1 MVLSILAFR
10 KEIYMPK
17 RRSHDNNDPQNVRQ
31 SITFNTLFSA
41 VGYQVPVSISY
52 LALWLGYA
60 SSYSYMNIAFFQLA
74 IFTLIGGYL
83 LLTYTVRNPT
93 RQFANLMFCIQVL
106 FWLVLYVCWV
116 ILLADLRFYG
126 LISSFVVFT
135 FIFSRGDIKQ
145 TLIITCG
152 YSCIHLACCYL
163 AINIL
168 GQPGDLRYEVF
179 LTYQFFLVYLFL
191 GWMGLR
197 IFNQKRALVASKDIL
212 ESTKQELEQALA
224 VLKKAAFTD
233 TLTGLFNRRAMNQVL
248 EARSKSSSALYTD
261 LVIMCDI
268 DNFKNIN
275 DSYGHECGD
284 IVLKSV
290 SNKIKNTLRKDDCIA
305 RWGGEEF
312 LILLDETDM
321 KTGDIIANQLR
332 ELIKEDSVHYNNQDI
347 SVTMSLGLSVM
358 CYNSGINESIRL
370 ADNALY
376 KAKKSGKDRVC
387 LAFSKK

>member
-1 MVLSILAFR
+1 
-10 KEIYMPK
+10 MPK
-17 RRSHDNNDPQNVRQ
+17 RRFNDSDDPQSVRQ

-83 LLTYTVRNPT
+83 VLTYVVPNPT
-93 RQFANLMFCIQVL
+93 RRFADLMFYIQI
-106 FWLVLYVCWV
+106 FCWLILYVFWV

-135 FIFSRGDIKQ
+135 FVFSRSDIKK
-145 TLIITCG
+145 TLIIVCC
-152 YSCIHLACCYL
+152 YSLIHLTCCYW

-168 GQPGDLRYEVF
+168 KQPGDLRYEAF

-197 IFNQKRALVASKDIL
+197 IFNQKLALIASKDSL
-212 ESTKQELEQALA
+212 ESTKQELEQAMA

-248 EARSKSSSALYTD
+248 EARAKSSSTSYTD
-261 LVIMCDI
+261 VVIMCDI
-268 DNFKNIN
+268 DNFKAIN

-284 IVLKSV
+284 VVLKSV
-290 SNKIKNTLRKDDCIA
+290 SNRIKNALRKDDCVA

-332 ELIKEDSVHYNNQDI
+332 ELIKESSVRYNNQDI
-347 SVTMSLGLSVM
+347 IVTASLGLAVM
-358 CYNSGINESIRL
+358 YYDADINESIRL

-376 KAKKSGKDRVC
+376 EAKKSGKDRVC
-387 LAFSKK
+387 LSFSER

>member
-1 MVLSILAFR
+1 
-10 KEIYMPK
+10 MPK
-17 RRSHDNNDPQNVRQ
+17 RRFYDNDDPKSVRR

-60 SSYSYMNIAFFQLA
+60 SSYSYMHIAFFQLA

-83 LLTYTVRNPT
+83 VLAYVVPNPT
-93 RQFANLMFCIQVL
+93 RQFADLMFYIQI
-106 FWLVLYVCWV
+106 FCWLVLYIFWV

-135 FIFSRGDIKQ
+135 FVFSRGDIKQ
-145 TLIITCG
+145 TLIVVCC
-152 YSCIHLACCYL
+152 YSCIHLGCCYW
-163 AINIL
+163 AIKVL
-168 GQPGDLRYEVF
+168 EQPGDLRYEAF

-197 IFNQKRALVASKDIL
+197 IFNQKCALIASKDTL
-212 ESTKQELEQALA
+212 ESTKQELEQAMA

-233 TLTGLFNRRAMNQVL
+233 ALTGLFNRRAMNQVL
-248 EARSKSSSALYTD
+248 EARAKSSSTSYTD
-261 LVIMCDI
+261 IVIMCDI

-284 IVLKSV
+284 VVLKSI
-290 SNKIKNTLRKDDCIA
+290 SNRIKNALRKDDCIA

-332 ELIKEDSVHYNNQDI
+332 ELIKESSVRYDNQDI
-347 SVTMSLGLSVM
+347 FVTASLGLAVM
-358 CYNSGINESIRL
+358 YYDSDINEFIRL

-376 KAKKSGKDRVC
+376 EAKKSGKDRVC
-387 LAFSKK
+387 LAFNEK

>member
-1 MVLSILAFR
+1 
-10 KEIYMPK
+10 MPK
-17 RRSHDNNDPQNVRQ
+17 RRFSDSHTSSNVRR

-83 LLTYTVRNPT
+83 VLAYVVPNPT
-93 RQFANLMFCIQVL
+93 RQFADFMFYIQI
-106 FWLVLYVCWV
+106 FCWLVLYVFWV
-116 ILLADLRFYG
+116 VLLADLRFYG

-135 FIFSRGDIKQ
+135 FVFSRGDLKQ
-145 TLIITCG
+145 TLIVVCC
-152 YSCIHLACCYL
+152 YSCIHLGCCYW

-168 GQPGDLRYEVF
+168 EQPGDLRYEAF

-197 IFNQKRALVASKDIL
+197 IFNQKCALIASKDIL
-212 ESTKQELEQALA
+212 ESTKQELEQAMA

-248 EARSKSSSALYTD
+248 DARAKSSSTSYTD
-261 LVIMCDI
+261 IVIMCDI

-284 IVLKSV
+284 VVLKSI
-290 SNKIKNTLRKDDCIA
+290 SNRIKNALRKDDCIA

-332 ELIKEDSVHYNNQDI
+332 ELIKESSVHYNNQDI
-347 SVTMSLGLSVM
+347 FVTASLGLTVM
-358 CYNSGINESIRL
+358 YYDSDINESIRL

-376 KAKKSGKDRVC
+376 EAKKSGKDRVC
-387 LAFSKK
+387 LAFNEK

>member
-1 MVLSILAFR
+1 MVLSILASR

-17 RRSHDNNDPQNVRQ
+17 RRFYDGDDPRNIRQ
-31 SITFNTLFSA
+31 SIIFNTLFSA

-52 LALWLGYA
+52 LALWLDYT

-83 LLTYTVRNPT
+83 LLTYVVPNPT
-93 RQFANLMFCIQVL
+93 RQFANLMFYIQI
-106 FWLVLYVCWV
+106 FCWLVLYIFWV
-116 ILLADLRFYG
+116 ILLDDLRFYG

-135 FIFSRGDIKQ
+135 FVFSRGDIKQ
-145 TLIITCG
+145 ALIVVCC
-152 YSCIHLACCYL
+152 YSFIHLACCYW

-179 LTYQFFLVYLFL
+179 LTYQFFLVYLFVA
-191 GWMGLR
+191 WMGLR
-197 IFNQKRALVASKDIL
+197 IFKQKCALLASKDIL
-212 ESTKQELEQALA
+212 ESTKQELEQAMA

-261 LVIMCDI
+261 VVIMCDI

-275 DSYGHECGD
+275 DEYGHECGD

-290 SNKIKNTLRKDDCIA
+290 STTIKNALRKDDCIA

-321 KTGDIIANQLR
+321 KTGDVIANQLR
-332 ELIKEDSVHYNNQDI
+332 ELIKGGSVRYNNQDI
-347 SVTMSLGLSVM
+347 SVTMSLGLAVM
-358 CYNSGINESIRL
+358 YYDSDINESIRL

-376 KAKKSGKDRVC
+376 EAKKSGKDRVC
-387 LAFSKK
+387 LAFSEK

>member
-1 MVLSILAFR
+1 
-10 KEIYMPK
+10 MPK
-17 RRSHDNNDPQNVRQ
+17 RRFSDNDDPQSVRR

-60 SSYSYMNIAFFQLA
+60 SSYSYMHIAFFQLA

-83 LLTYTVRNPT
+83 ALTYVVPNPT
-93 RQFANLMFCIQVL
+93 RRFADLMFYIQI
-106 FWLVLYVCWV
+106 FCWLILYIFWV

-135 FIFSRGDIKQ
+135 FVFSRSDIRQ
-145 TLIITCG
+145 TLIIVCC
-152 YSCIHLACCYL
+152 YSCIHLACCYW
-163 AINIL
+163 AIDVL
-168 GQPGDLRYEVF
+168 EQPGDLRYEAF

-197 IFNQKRALVASKDIL
+197 IFNQKRALIASKDSL
-212 ESTKQELEQALA
+212 ESTKQELEQAMA

-248 EARSKSSSALYTD
+248 EARSKSSSTSYTD
-261 LVIMCDI
+261 VIIMCDI

-290 SNKIKNTLRKDDCIA
+290 SNRIKNALRKDDCIA

-321 KTGDIIANQLR
+321 KAGDIIANQLR
-332 ELIKEDSVHYNNQDI
+332 ELIKESSVYYNNQDI
-347 SVTMSLGLSVM
+347 FVTASLGLAVM
-358 CYNSGINESIRL
+358 YYDSDINESIRL

-376 KAKKSGKDRVC
+376 EAKKSGKDRVC
-387 LAFSKK
+387 LAFSEK